1 MLREP
6 SPLIIITTS
15 RAPSPRTR
23 SLTRDLLAVLPRSE
37 RVTRGHLTMEE
48 LAAIARS
55 KGARRVVIL
64 GERRGN
70 PSIIRIYQPS
80 EPPERPVLVN
90 IVTLL
95 LRGVTLARER
105 KALARYRPDILIV
118 ESDRESEDVADAM
131 VQGFLAR
138 LASAPLA
145 KYRGKRVV
153 VARLKSGGEEVVAD
167 FQLPKGSPVGP
178 RLRLVR
184 PRSMVKSGGSQG

>member
-1 MLREP
+1 MPREP

-23 SLTRDLLAVLPRSE
+23 SLTRDLLVVLPRSE

-70 PSIIRIYQPS
+70 PSIIRVYQPS
-80 EPPERPVLVN
+80 EPPGRPELVN

-105 KALARYRPDILIV
+105 KALTRYRPDMLVI

-145 KYRGKRVV
+145 KHSSKKVV
-153 VARLKSGGEEVVAD
+153 VARLKSRGEEVVAD
-167 FQLPKGSPVGP
+167 FQLPRGSPVGP
-178 RLRLVR
+178 RLRIVR
-184 PRSMVKSGGSQG
+184 PRNMVKSGGSQG